1 LIRVAHL
8 LPTMEIGGRERIV
21 ADLCRTA
28 LGLGIQPV
36 LITYDVTPPGAAVI
50 EAPGVPVVA
59 LDRRDPAFQAQIG
72 ACLKR
77 ERIDVLHA
85 QGHISAALVAGAR
98 GNVPMVATMHV
109 ALGSGWRWLLP
120 IVRGLRA
127 ADALTA
133 VSDDLARRF
142 GRLAGKAIE
151 VIPTGVDL
159 ARFRPSERTPPV
171 GEPFTIGI
179 AARLHPVKRHC
190 DAIAAMR
197 ILRERGA
204 RCRMLI
210 AGEGPCR
217 DAIAAAARG
226 LDVELLGPVTDMPGF
241 LHRLGA
247 FLLPSDHEGT
257 PAALLE
263 AMACGLPCIATK
275 VGGMPALLGEAGIL
289 VARRD
294 PDAIADAVEW
304 LASDPGARRTFG
316 HLAADLA
323 LRQGS
328 DAQAERY
335 ARLYRALAH
344 EHPLP
349 ERAHL
354 PPRSS

>member
-1 LIRVAHL
+1 
-8 LPTMEIGGRERIV
+8 MEIGGRERIV

-28 LGLGIQPV
+28 PALGIEPV
-36 LITYDVTPPGAAVI
+36 LITYDVAPPGAAVI
-50 EAPGVPVVA
+50 EASGVPVVA
-59 LDRRDPAFQAQIG
+59 LDRRDSAFRAQIG
-72 ACLKR
+72 ACLTR

-85 QGHISAALVAGAR
+85 QGHISAALAAGAT
-98 GNVPMVATMHV
+98 GGVAMAATMHV

-142 GRLAGKAIE
+142 GRLVGRRIE
-151 VIPTGVDL
+151 TIPTGVDL
-159 ARFRPSERTPPV
+159 ARFRPSERPRPV
-171 GEPFTIGI
+171 GQPFTIGI
-179 AARLHPVKRHC
+179 AARLHPIKRHG
-190 DAIAAMR
+190 DAVAAMR
-197 ILRERGA
+197 ILRQRGA

-210 AGEGPCR
+210 AGEGPCH

-226 LDVELLGPVTDMPGF
+226 LDVELLGAVTDMPGF
-241 LHRLGA
+241 LHRLDA

-316 HLAADLA
+316 HRAAELA

-335 ARLYRALAH
+335 ARLYRALAS
-344 EHPLP
+344 ERPLR
-349 ERAHL
+349 ESAHL
-354 PPRSS
+354 ASRSS